1 MKFELSWQ
9 ILKKNSQMSY
19 FTKIRPVGVTYFHVD
34 GQTGRIDMTKL
45 IVAFRSFMKTC
56 LKHRVSGQESLD

>member
-1 MKFELSWQ
+1 
-9 ILKKNSQMSY
+9 MSY